1 MLTINFCFILSFGA
15 KFRSKEL
22 GIIYNDQLLDAVNMW
37 VTEYNLEPDSF
48 KPHKRP
54 LSMAAPSIILDE
66 AGNVKMVF
74 GAAGGKYI
82 ATTLAQVNK
91 YPYFPCDR

>member
-1 MLTINFCFILSFGA
+1 
-15 KFRSKEL
+15 
-22 GIIYNDQLLDAVNMW
+22 
-37 VTEYNLEPDSF
+37 
-48 KPHKRP
+48 
-54 LSMAAPSIILDE
+54 MASPSIILDE

-91 YPYFPCDR
+91 YPYSFLLKGK